1 MGRKNK
7 SSFNQFFTGNTS
19 NNKKR
24 LAILCLIIGSLANNL
39 AGQNVRKYTNDFL
52 TIGAGARAFA
62 MSGAVVS
69 ITEDATA
76 SYWNPASLVKVKDNL
91 QATFMHAEYFG
102 GIANYDYGSIAF
114 GSNKKSGYAISFIR
128 MGVDGI
134 LNTIN
139 LIENGE
145 INYSRVSSFSAVDF
159 ALIGS
164 MGQSIKLRGYRHL
177 KMSYGVNTKIIRRR
191 GGQFA
196 KAWGFG
202 IDASIQLDN
211 KKNGLGFGATLFD
224 ATSTFTGWS
233 FDMDALSTGG
243 NKDYA
248 REVFA
253 VTGNDIP
260 VNSLEIAL
268 PRLLTGISKTLK
280 KDAFTFK
287 AEMSAEITFD
297 GRRNTLIKTGLFSI
311 GPRTGFEGTY
321 EFSER
326 NALSL
331 RGGIGNY
338 QRILNASGDKNR
350 LYLLPSAGVG
360 LKLNKFTLDYAIANF
375 AGGGT
380 VLFSNVFSIRFNI
393 NPEE

>member
-1 MGRKNK
+1 MLN
-7 SSFNQFFTGNTS
+7 
-19 NNKKR
+19 
-24 LAILCLIIGSLANNL
+24 A
-39 AGQNVRKYTNDFL
+39 QNVRKYTNDFL

-69 ITEDATA
+69 LSDDATS
-76 SYWNPASLVKVKDNL
+76 SYWNPAGLVKIEDNL
-91 QATFMHAEYFG
+91 QATFMHSEYFG

-114 GSNKKSGYAISFIR
+114 GSNKTSGYAISFIR

-159 ALIGS
+159 ALTGS

-177 KMSYGVNTKIIRRR
+177 KLAYGVNAKIIRRR
-191 GGQFA
+191 GGEFA

-202 IDASIQLDN
+202 LDASIQLDN
-211 KKNGLGFGATLFD
+211 KKNGLGFGATLYD

-233 FDMDALSTGG
+233 FDMEALSTGG

-248 REVFA
+248 KEVFA

-268 PRLLTGISKTLK
+268 PRLLTGVSKTIQ
-280 KDAFTFK
+280 KDALTIK
-287 AEMSAEITFD
+287 AEMGAEITFD

-311 GPRTGFEGTY
+311 GPRTGIEGTY
-321 EFSER
+321 EFNENTS
-326 NALSL
+326 LSL
-331 RGGIGNY
+331 RGGVGNY

-360 LKLNKFTLDYAIANF
+360 LQLNKFTLDYALANF
-375 AGGGT
+375 AGGNT

>member
-1 MGRKNK
+1 
-7 SSFNQFFTGNTS
+7 
-19 NNKKR
+19 
-24 LAILCLIIGSLANNL
+24 
-39 AGQNVRKYTNDFL
+39 
-52 TIGAGARAFA
+52 
-62 MSGAVVS
+62 
-69 ITEDATA
+69 
-76 SYWNPASLVKVKDNL
+76 
-91 QATFMHAEYFG
+91 MHAAYFG

-114 GSNKKSGYAISFIR
+114 GGPKKKTGFALSFVR

-164 MGQSIKLRGYRHL
+164 MGQKIQIKGQRHL
-177 KMSYGVNTKIIRRR
+177 DFAYGVNTKIIRRR

-202 IDASIQLDN
+202 LDASIQLN
-211 KKNGLGFGATLFD
+211 NTKTGLGFGAMLYD
-224 ATSTFTGWS
+224 ATSTFTAWR

-253 VTGNDIP
+253 VTGNEIP
-260 VNSLEIAL
+260 VNSLEITV
-268 PRLLTGISKTLK
+268 PRIVTGISKKIDIDALTLQ
-280 KDAFTFK
+280 
-287 AEMSAEITFD
+287 AEMGLDITFD

-311 GPRTGFEGTY
+311 GPRTGIEGIYAFNEDTK
-321 EFSER
+321 
-326 NALSL
+326 LSL
-331 RGGIGNY
+331 RAGVGNY
-338 QRILNASGDKNR
+338 QRILNAKGDKNR

-360 LKLNKFTLDYAIANF
+360 LQLKTFTLDYAIANF
-375 AGGGT
+375 AGKGT
-380 VLFSNVFSIRFNI
+380 VLYSNVFSIRFNL
-393 NPEE
+393 NPPDSR

>member
-1 MGRKNK
+1 
-7 SSFNQFFTGNTS
+7 
-19 NNKKR
+19 
-24 LAILCLIIGSLANNL
+24 
-39 AGQNVRKYTNDFL
+39 
-52 TIGAGARAFA
+52 
-62 MSGAVVS
+62 MSGSVVS
-69 ITEDATA
+69 LVDDATA
-76 SYWNPASLVKVKDNL
+76 GYWNPAGLVKIEDNL

-114 GSNKKSGYAISFIR
+114 GSNEKSGYALSFVR

-159 ALIGS
+159 ALMGS

-202 IDASIQLDN
+202 FDVGIQLN
-211 KKNGLGFGATLFD
+211 NNKNGLGFGATLYD
-224 ATSTFTGWS
+224 ATSTFTGWR

-253 VTGNDIP
+253 VTGNEIP

-268 PRLLTGISKTLK
+268 PRLLTGVSKTIE
-280 KDAFTFK
+280 KDALSIK
-287 AEMSAEITFD
+287 GEMAMEVTFD
-297 GRRNTLIKTGLFSI
+297 GRRNTLIRTGVFSI
-311 GPRTGFEGTY
+311 GPRTGIEGTY
-321 EFSER
+321 AFNENTSV
-326 NALSL
+326 SL
-331 RGGIGNY
+331 RGGVGNY
-338 QRILNASGDKNR
+338 QRILNASGDGNR

-360 LKLNKFTLDYAIANF
+360 IELNKFTLDYALANF

-380 VLFSNVFSIRFNI
+380 VLYSNVFSIRFNI
-393 NPEE
+393 NPEN